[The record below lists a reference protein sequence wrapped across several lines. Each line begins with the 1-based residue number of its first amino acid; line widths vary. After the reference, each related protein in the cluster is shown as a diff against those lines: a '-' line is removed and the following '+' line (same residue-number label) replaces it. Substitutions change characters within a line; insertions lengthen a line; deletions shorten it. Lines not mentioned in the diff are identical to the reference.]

1 MSAKNCVDEII
12 NDHPK
17 KTIEVLDEDINSLTH
32 KDLQSKLK
40 RIVKELEIQH
50 VSQENLS
57 MKLQIIEARLK
68 RCKSDAK
75 IKLLLRDISVLT
87 QKILLPQINID
98 QII

>member
-32 KDLQSKLK
+32 KDLQAKLK
-40 RIVKELEIQH
+40 IIVKELEIQH

-57 MKLQIIEARLK
+57 MKLQIIEA
-68 RCKSDAK
+68 
-75 IKLLLRDISVLT
+75 
-87 QKILLPQINID
+87 
-98 QII
+98 